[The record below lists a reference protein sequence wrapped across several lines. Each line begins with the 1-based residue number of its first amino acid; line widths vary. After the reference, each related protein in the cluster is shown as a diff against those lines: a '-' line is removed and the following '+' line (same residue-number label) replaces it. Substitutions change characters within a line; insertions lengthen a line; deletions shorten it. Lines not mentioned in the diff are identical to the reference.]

1 MLNPNLMITMS
12 ALRYNFPHTGQKQ
25 STNWPRFFSA
35 NARSYAFDNRACGY
49 ARGEG
54 VACLLLKP
62 LKTAI
67 ADGDP
72 IRGVL
77 RGTGINQ
84 DGKTPGI
91 TVHNGIA
98 QEDLIRSVYQAAGL
112 GPQHTTYVEAHG
124 TETPTGDPIEARAIS
139 HVFNERAARAGPLL
153 ISSIKTNIGHL
164 EGASGVAGVIKTVLM
179 LEKGKILPNLHYE
192 KPNDKIDMEKWGLEA
207 GFGFL
212 VLMPF
217 VLMLC

>member
-1 MLNPNLMITMS
+1 
-12 ALRYNFPHTGQKQ
+12 
-25 STNWPRFFSA
+25 
-35 NARSYAFDNRACGY
+35 
-49 ARGEG
+49 
-54 VACLLLKP
+54 

-91 TVHNGIA
+91 TVPSGIA
-98 QEDLIRSVYQAAGL
+98 QEDLIRSVYQTASL
-112 GPQHTTYVEAHG
+112 DPQHTTYVEAHG
-124 TETPTGDPIEARAIS
+124 TGTPTGDPIEARAIS
-139 HVFNERAARAGPLL
+139 RVFNEKARRAGPLL
-153 ISSIKTNIGHL
+153 IGSIKTNIGHL

-179 LEKGKILPNLHYE
+179 LERGKILPNLNYK
-192 KPNDKIDMEKWGLEA
+192 KPNDKIDMQKWGLEA
-207 GFGFL
+207 SFEFL
-212 VLMPF
+212 VLMPT